1 MTDMGSDDVAVVVSR
16 EEDDAWEAEV
26 LPQSLTG
33 DLAGLIQALRQQP
46 SIGGTFGLVAVGDDF
61 FVALRVVGGQVSVF
75 LSDLTAAL
83 DWPLARQ
90 VMEYLE
96 IDLPGDDDDLDQ
108 VLPAGDLSIFAD
120 LGIDE
125 MDLGMLA
132 GDLDL
137 FPDEAL
143 AIIARKLGFGHALE
157 VPVGAVI
164 LGPAGD
170 VLSRAH
176 NQRESDADPTAHA
189 EILAIRAAARAL
201 GSWRLE
207 GCTLVVTLEPC
218 PMCAGA
224 VVAARIGRVVY
235 GAADPKAGA
244 AGSLWDIPR
253 DRRLNHRAQVIGGV
267 LAEESAALL
276 REFFAR
282 RR

>member
-1 MTDMGSDDVAVVVSR
+1 MRRGTSGNGADSTASGAGAGYLAAMRLALAEAVR
-16 EEDDAWEAEV
+16 A
-26 LPQSLTG
+26 
-33 DLAGLIQALRQQP
+33 
-46 SIGGTFGLVAVGDDF
+46 
-61 FVALRVVGGQVSVF
+61 
-75 LSDLTAAL
+75 TAA
-83 DWPLARQ
+83 DDTHGGAAVAGSWPR
-90 VMEYLE
+90 
-96 IDLPGDDDDLDQ
+96 
-108 VLPAGDLSIFAD
+108 S
-120 LGIDE
+120 
-125 MDLGMLA
+125 
-132 GDLDL
+132 
-137 FPDEAL
+137 
-143 AIIARKLGFGHALE
+143 E

-244 AGSLWDIPR
+244 AGSLWNIPR